1 MWYDTYLNSPLDD
14 VFSFVKEVLDG
25 HFPDELIDESID
37 ECYPMAEFFGVKFLP
52 SRILKELDSTTY
64 DRIRDEEID
73 YYYQECENELEDH
86 GEPEIEGITLMDILY
101 DVLPFNCEKFKEIEW
116 RKEE

>member
-14 VFSFVKEVLDG
+14 VFSFVEEVLYAY
-25 HFPDELIDESID
+25 FPDDLINEAID
-37 ECYPMAEFFGVKFLP
+37 ECHPAVVYFGAKFLP

-64 DRIRDEEID
+64 NEVRNNEID
-73 YYYQECENELEDH
+73 YYCRACEDELEDYD
-86 GEPEIEGITLMDILY
+86 EPETEGITLMDVLY